1 MANGKYI
8 AYYRVS
14 TQKQGV
20 SGLGLDAQ
28 KETVARYLNGGAWEL
43 VGEFTETETGK
54 GADALA
60 KRPQLRAALDACR
73 KAGATLLIAK
83 LDRLARN
90 VYFITGLMEA
100 SRGNGK
106 NAVKFVACDMPE
118 ANDLTI
124 HIMAAFAEH
133 EAKRISERT
142 KDALAMAKR
151 NGKALGVA
159 GPANLKP
166 NIETRS
172 ADADAF
178 AEKLRGQIEGFK
190 LRELTQRQ
198 MVEELNLLGI
208 RTAKGG
214 EWSLIQLQRVMKRL
228 EGRESNRQGLRASA
242 VPSLVAGALG

>member
-14 TQKQGV
+14 TQKQGA
-20 SGLGLDAQ
+20 SGLGLEAQ
-28 KETVARYLNGGAWEL
+28 QAAVTQYLNGGAWEL
-43 VGEFTETETGK
+43 VGEFVETETGK

-73 KAGATLLIAK
+73 KSGAKLLIAK

-90 VYFITGLMEA
+90 VHFITGLMEA

-106 NAVKFVACDMPE
+106 NAVKFVACDMPD

-124 HIMAAFAEH
+124 HLMAAFAEH

-142 KDALAMAKR
+142 KDALAMAKKR
-151 NGKALGVA
+151 GVPLGAA

-166 NIETRS
+166 NIERRQ
-172 ADADAF
+172 ADAAAF
-178 AEKLRGQIEGFK
+178 AEKLRGQIKGFE
-190 LRELTQRQ
+190 LRGLTQRQ
-198 MVEELNLLGI
+198 MVDELNQLDI
-208 RTAKGG
+208 RTARGG
-214 EWSLIQLQRVMKRL
+214 KWSLIQMQRVLARL
-228 EGRESNRQGLRASA
+228 TSNDYPAWGDFS
-242 VPSLVAGALG
+242 